1 MEDWMNVMKIFNYI
15 QHTKNY
21 DIKIQKGMNLKVYA
35 DADYAGDL
43 NTRKSTSEFLMM
55 LGNTPT
61 SWYSKLQHCVSTS
74 TAEAEY
80 YSLSEYAKHS
90 LWYRNFMNELNIN
103 IDYVTIFVKNKATIY
118 NSEYQSINPK
128 SKAY

>member
-1 MEDWMNVMKIFNYI
+1 
-15 QHTKNY
+15 
-21 DIKIQKGMNLKVYA
+21 MNLKVYV

-43 NTRKSTSEFLMM
+43 NTRKSTSGFLMM
-55 LGNTPT
+55 LGNTST

-80 YSLSEYAKHS
+80 YSPSECAKYS

-103 IDYVTIFVKNKATIY
+103 IDYVTIFVDNKATIY
-118 NSEYQSINPK
+118 NSENQSINPK
-128 SKAY
+128 IKAY